1 MIWIL
6 QFIITYKQILAVET
20 SLRKQIGHGFSTF
33 RTVPKAYLEY
43 GFFFKVWKNEK
54 LYRNQ

>member
-43 GFFFKVWKNEK
+43 GFFFKV
-54 LYRNQ
+54 